1 MDFQIIDGVAF
12 ARSTM
17 TPPPDP
23 REKGQLADYNRIRF
37 AIEYL
42 TEHWKDQPDLDQ
54 LAAELD
60 MSASH
65 CQRFFTAWCGLSP
78 KEFVQAIT
86 IDHAR
91 AMLADSASVLE
102 TAYEVGLS
110 GPGRLHDLFVDHEA
124 MTPGDYKR
132 RGEGLDVFYG
142 FHPCPFGLALVMATD
157 RGLCGLGFCDS
168 DHERP
173 AALADM
179 TRRWPAARFSETP
192 ERTAP
197 LIQTVFAPEKSR
209 GKPLNIVMI
218 GTDFEVRVWDAL
230 VKIPAGRACTYSDI
244 AAHLGQPKASRA
256 VGAAVGRN
264 PISFVVPCH
273 RVLGKSGDVTGYHW
287 GVTRKRAIIGWE
299 KGRLAAAARA

>member
-1 MDFQIIDGVAF
+1 MEIAVSQTSALV
-12 ARSTM
+12 
-17 TPPPDP
+17 PPPSRNQGP
-23 REKGQLADYNRIRF
+23 LADYARIRF
-37 AIEYL
+37 AIEFL
-42 TEHWKDQPDLDQ
+42 TEHWREQPDLDQ
-54 LAAELD
+54 LAATLQ
-60 MSASH
+60 MSPSH
-65 CQRFFTAWCGLSP
+65 CQRFFTNWCGLSP

-91 AMLADSASVLE
+91 ALLAESASVLE

-110 GPGRLHDLFVDHEA
+110 GPGRLHDLFVTHEA

-132 RGEGLDVFYG
+132 RGAGLAIFYG
-142 FHPCPFGLALVMATD
+142 FHPSPFGTALLMATE
-157 RGLCGLGFCDS
+157 RGLCGLGFCDG
-168 DHERP
+168 EYGGLE
-173 AALADM
+173 ALPDM
-179 TRRWPAARFSETP
+179 TRRWPAATFTECP

-197 LIQTVFAPEKSR
+197 LLATIFAPARPAS
-209 GKPLNIVMI
+209 KPLNIVMI

>member
-1 MDFQIIDGVAF
+1 MDIEVVNGLAISH
-12 ARSTM
+12 STM
-17 TPPPDP
+17 TPPPQ
-23 REKGQLADYNRIRF
+23 RGAKGDMADYARIRF
-37 AIEYL
+37 AIEFL
-42 TEHWKDQPDLDQ
+42 TEHWREQPDLDQ

-60 MSASH
+60 MSPSH
-65 CQRFFTAWCGLSP
+65 CQRFFTSWCGLSP

-91 AMLADSASVLE
+91 ALLADSASVLE

-132 RGEGLDVFYG
+132 RGEGLEVFYG
-142 FHPCPFGLALVMATD
+142 FHPCPFGLALVMATN
-157 RGLCGLGFCDS
+157 RGLCGLGFCDA
-168 DHERP
+168 DDERP
-173 AALADM
+173 AALLDM
-179 TRRWPAARFSETP
+179 TRRWPAAQFAERP
-192 ERTAP
+192 ERTAA
-197 LIQTVFAPEKSR
+197 LIETVFAPVKAR

-230 VKIPAGRACTYSDI
+230 VKIPSGRAVTYSDI

-287 GVTRKRAIIGWE
+287 GITRKKAIIGWE
-299 KGRLAAAARA
+299 KGRLAAATRA